1 MKVCLMV
8 DFESYKQHY
17 DEHYWSFRSLLK
29 WLRLDSLAKLSDT
42 DIADLELLYEI
53 AEFGTVEGIIEG
65 QELKRVYVTGYISVD
80 TIRRSFFENEINPLV
95 YAVCP
100 KTLVNGECRDD
111 LAGRIFVPESPLFDP
126 DLDTIQVDVPK
137 SLYIL
142 ESKYGPLGPP
152 WNPPIKKKMQK
163 PLKPKEDYSTT
174 LLEVLNDVI
183 DEFWTE
189 NAKQQ
194 GPHKKPYIIS
204 WILEKYKDETDVSK
218 NMAEAIDT
226 ITRPKSG
233 KTKRQSKSR

>member
-1 MKVCLMV
+1 MA
-8 DFESYKQHY
+8 DFEFYKQHY
-17 DEHYWSFRSLLK
+17 DEHYWSFSSLLK

-53 AEFGTVEGIIEG
+53 EEFGTVEGITEG
-65 QELKRVYVTGYISVD
+65 QELKRVYVTGYINVD
-80 TIRRSFFENEINPLV
+80 TIRDASFENKLNLWNYE
-95 YAVCP
+95 VCP
-100 KTLVNGECRDD
+100 KTLVNGEFRDD
-111 LAGRIFVPESPLFDP
+111 LAGRIFEPESPLLGP
-126 DLDTIQVDVPK
+126 NLDTIQVDVPK

-142 ESKYGPLGPP
+142 ESKYGPMGQP
-152 WNPPIKKKMQK
+152 WYPPIKKKMQK
-163 PLKPKEDYSTT
+163 SLKPKPKEDYSTT

-183 DEFWTE
+183 DEFWTK

-194 GPHKKPYIIS
+194 GPHKKPYITS
-204 WILEKYKDETDVSK
+204 WILEKYKDNPDVSK